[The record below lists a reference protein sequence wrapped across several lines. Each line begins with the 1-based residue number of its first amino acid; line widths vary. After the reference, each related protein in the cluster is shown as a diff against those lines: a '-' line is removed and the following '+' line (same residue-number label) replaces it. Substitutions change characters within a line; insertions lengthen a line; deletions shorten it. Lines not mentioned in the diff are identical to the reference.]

1 MARGMQNKRI
11 NIFCFLLH
19 QRKQTFYGKSMK
31 ADEAQRAKIS
41 SLEAQVHRG
50 DENLYED
57 KSKLEGLHQGF
68 SLSTTTSVSN

>member
-1 MARGMQNKRI
+1 
-11 NIFCFLLH
+11 
-19 QRKQTFYGKSMK
+19 MK

-57 KSKLEGLHQGF
+57 KSKVGRLAPRLFHSQLLPPF
-68 SLSTTTSVSN
+68 QIN